1 MWHRFD
7 KNNKK
12 GGHEKK
18 SLAKKLVYG
27 FTILELL
34 IVIAIIGYLSTVVL
48 GSTRSARDK
57 ALEARGKKELL
68 TIYEALQLY
77 MTDRGGRM
85 PADVSRGLPP
95 GLEEYLPSGDWPG
108 APWPGSVYDWDVW
121 DDPASSVDI
130 AQISVR
136 FCPAGG
142 PLSSCQFPNEEW
154 AAGFGVNSAF
164 YYCVQGACRS
174 HIAEA
179 VSYPGKCASCAGS
192 STPN

>member
-1 MWHRFD
+1 MLL
-7 KNNKK
+7 
-12 GGHEKK
+12 KK
-18 SLAKKLVYG
+18 SNRKVVAG

-34 IVIAIIGYLSTVVL
+34 IVIAIIGLLSTTVL
-48 GSTRSARDK
+48 SSTRSARDK
-57 ALEARGKKELL
+57 AFEVRGKKELL

-85 PADVSRGLPP
+85 PPDVSRGLPP
-95 GLEEYLPSGDWPG
+95 GLEDYLPSGEWPN

-121 DDPASSVDI
+121 DDPSSATDI

-142 PLSSCQFPNEEW
+142 ALSTCQFPNEPW

-174 HIAEA
+174 HIAEPI
-179 VSYPGKCASCAGS
+179 SYPGKCASCGNAS
-192 STPN
+192 ST